1 MSLEIQLEHD
11 SPYLGISCI
20 VQDDKTDK
28 TIELRFH
35 SKEIQDIAQFFYIY
49 MLKLDVISSTFIV
62 NEHLPKPFIFV
73 NIINQFFNLL
83 VCRQLKPDAHS
94 HMYIYSYSYNINKY
108 MLYRHL
114 NL

>member
-1 MSLEIQLEHD
+1 MRLEIQLEHD

-49 MLKLDVISSTFIV
+49 AKTWC
-62 NEHLPKPFIFV
+62 HLI
-73 NIINQFFNLL
+73 NI
-83 VCRQLKPDAHS
+83 
-94 HMYIYSYSYNINKY
+94 
-108 MLYRHL
+108 YR
-114 NL
+114 

>member
-49 MLKLDVISSTFIV
+49 MLKLDVILSTFIV

-73 NIINQFFNLL
+73 NIINQYFNLL

-94 HMYIYSYSYNINKY
+94 HMYAYSYSYNINKY

>member
-62 NEHLPKPFIFV
+62 NEHLPKPFIIV
-73 NIINQFFNLL
+73 NIINQYFNLL

>member
-35 SKEIQDIAQFFYIY
+35 SKEIQDIAQFFYI
-49 MLKLDVISSTFIV
+49 
-62 NEHLPKPFIFV
+62 
-73 NIINQFFNLL
+73 
-83 VCRQLKPDAHS
+83 A
-94 HMYIYSYSYNINKY
+94 
-108 MLYRHL
+108 
-114 NL
+114 

>member
-35 SKEIQDIAQFFYIY
+35 SKEIQDIAQFLYIY
-49 MLKLDVISSTFIV
+49 AKTRCHLNNIYRY
-62 NEHLPKPFIFV
+62 LPKPFIFV
-73 NIINQFFNLL
+73 NIINQYFNLL

-108 MLYRHL
+108 ILYRHL